1 MLVVLVLALIKGV
14 QTFDEIYAF
23 TGGGPG
29 TATTFIIQY
38 IYEEGFAGAPR
49 LFGLAAAASLMVAF
63 VLVILTL
70 SSSGS
75 TGGTWMAS
83 VGHSSPERAAQR
95 TAAPGALDRLGLV
108 PTSTGRSGIFLM
120 FGPVVWLVLSSFKT
134 EADLQRYPPTFLPYQ
149 QQTMLIEGYDEPLPL
164 FRMTGGEYEGMVLAQ
179 VRRVGLQAQM
189 VDPANPGERLR
200 HRHRRPRARPARA
213 AGHRKLHRAFRA
225 LHLPALFLELHLH
238 HAHGHAIM
246 LLVNS
251 MAAFALSK
259 YQFRG
264 RTTVLLLVIGT
275 LMIPQTVVL
284 VPLFLIVTE
293 LGMFNSLWGVIIPGA
308 ATPTGV
314 FLLRQYM
321 LTIPDEILDAARMDK
336 ASEWKIYW
344 RIILPLSA
352 PAIAVLA
359 ILAIMWRWNDF
370 LWPLIVLTQSENF
383 TLQLA
388 LNSFQGELLTD
399 WSSLLA
405 MTVLTLL
412 PIACVF
418 MFLQKYI
425 ATGIASTGGK

>member
-1 MLVVLVLALIKGV
+1 MGKVLSFL
-14 QTFDEIYAF
+14 
-23 TGGGPG
+23 
-29 TATTFIIQY
+29 TATRGKNGKLHWTDWVSY
-38 IYEEGFAGAPR
+38 GY
-49 LFGLAAAASLMVAF
+49 
-63 VLVILTL
+63 LTL
-70 SSSGS
+70 G
-75 TGGTWMAS
+75 
-83 VGHSSPERAAQR
+83 V
-95 TAAPGALDRLGLV
+95 
-108 PTSTGRSGIFLM
+108 FLM
-120 FGPVVWLVLSSFKT
+120 FGPVLWLVISSFKT
-134 EADLQRYPPTFLPYQ
+134 EADLQRFPPTLLPYAQ
-149 QQTMLIEGYDEPLPL
+149 ETIQVDGYDNPLPL
-164 FRMTGGEYEGMVLAQ
+164 FLMTDGDYEGKTLAQ
-179 VRRVGLQAQM
+179 LRRVGSQAQM
-189 VDPANPGERLR
+189 IDPANPDERLR
-200 HRHRRPRARPARA
+200 VNIANREPVE
-213 AGHRKLHRAFRA
+213 KLHLATENYTE
-225 LHLPALFLELHLH
+225 LFERFNFLRFFWNSTFITVT
-238 HAHGHAIM
+238 ATAIM

-259 YQFRG
+259 YEFRG
-264 RTTVLLLVIGT
+264 RMTVLLMVIGT

-321 LTIPDEILDAARMDK
+321 ITIPDEILDAARMDK
-336 ASEWKIYW
+336 ASEWKIFW
-344 RIILPLSA
+344 RIIVPLSA

-388 LNSFQGELLTD
+388 LNSFQGELQTD
-399 WSSLLA
+399 WQSLLA

-412 PIACVF
+412 PISAVF

>member
-1 MLVVLVLALIKGV
+1 MAKAVAFLTRTRGVGGPDWTDWISYTYLVLGV
-14 QTFDEIYAF
+14 
-23 TGGGPG
+23 
-29 TATTFIIQY
+29 
-38 IYEEGFAGAPR
+38 
-49 LFGLAAAASLMVAF
+49 
-63 VLVILTL
+63 
-70 SSSGS
+70 
-75 TGGTWMAS
+75 
-83 VGHSSPERAAQR
+83 
-95 TAAPGALDRLGLV
+95 
-108 PTSTGRSGIFLM
+108 FLM
-120 FGPVVWLVLSSFKT
+120 FIPVIWLGLSSFKT
-134 EADLQRYPPTFLPYQ
+134 EAELNRFPPR
-149 QQTMLIEGYDEPLPL
+149 LIPLAQETVVVDGYDDPLPL
-164 FRMTGGEYEGMVLAQ
+164 FRVTGGDYEGETLAQ
-179 VRRVGLQAQM
+179 IRRIGLVSQM
-189 VDPANPGERLR
+189 VRPDAPDERLSVDINDR
-200 HRHRRPRARPARA
+200 EPIE
-213 AGHRKLHRAFRA
+213 GFTLA
-225 LHLPALFLELHLH
+225 LENYTELFDRFNFLRFF
-238 HAHGHAIM
+238 ANSVFITVISTAIM

-264 RTTVLLLVIGT
+264 RMVVLALVIGT

-284 VPLFLIVTE
+284 VPLFLITKE
-293 LGMFNSLWGVIIPGA
+293 LNMIDSLWGVIIPGA

-370 LWPLIVLTQSENF
+370 LWPLIVLSSTDNF

-388 LNSFQGELLTD
+388 LNSFQGELKTE
-399 WSSLLA
+399 WSNLLA
-405 MTVLTLL
+405 MTMLVLL
-412 PIACVF
+412 PIALVF

>member
-1 MLVVLVLALIKGV
+1 MFTRGYLCLGV
-14 QTFDEIYAF
+14 
-23 TGGGPG
+23 
-29 TATTFIIQY
+29 
-38 IYEEGFAGAPR
+38 
-49 LFGLAAAASLMVAF
+49 
-63 VLVILTL
+63 
-70 SSSGS
+70 
-75 TGGTWMAS
+75 
-83 VGHSSPERAAQR
+83 
-95 TAAPGALDRLGLV
+95 
-108 PTSTGRSGIFLM
+108 FLM
-120 FGPVVWLVLSSFKT
+120 FGPVIWLVLSSFKT
-134 EADLQRYPPTFLPYQ
+134 PNELDRFPPRFLPYAQ
-149 QQTMLIEGYDEPLPL
+149 ETMDLQGFDQPLLLFTVIEGEYA
-164 FRMTGGEYEGMVLAQ
+164 GEVVAQ
-179 VRRVGLQAQM
+179 TR
-189 VDPANPGERLR
+189 
-200 HRHRRPRARPARA
+200 RA
-213 AGHRKLHRAFRA
+213 AGRAEVVLPVDPETRIRLQADQLEPIERIAFATENFTQLFERFNFLRYFFNSTFITVTATA
-225 LHLPALFLELHLH
+225 L
-238 HAHGHAIM
+238 M

-259 YQFRG
+259 YEFRG
-264 RTTVLLLVIGT
+264 RTAVLLMVVGT

-321 LTIPDEILDAARMDK
+321 ITIPDEILDAARMDK
-336 ASEWKIYW
+336 ASEWKIFW
-344 RIILPLSA
+344 RIIIPLSA

-388 LNSFQGELLTD
+388 LNSFQGELQTD
-399 WSSLLA
+399 WPSLLA

-412 PIACVF
+412 PIAAVF

>member
-1 MLVVLVLALIKGV
+1 MNTAVAFLTRTRGRANGGTRLHWTDWAAYAYLAL
-14 QTFDEIYAF
+14 
-23 TGGGPG
+23 
-29 TATTFIIQY
+29 
-38 IYEEGFAGAPR
+38 
-49 LFGLAAAASLMVAF
+49 
-63 VLVILTL
+63 
-70 SSSGS
+70 
-75 TGGTWMAS
+75 
-83 VGHSSPERAAQR
+83 
-95 TAAPGALDRLGLV
+95 
-108 PTSTGRSGIFLM
+108 GIFLM

-149 QQTMLIEGYDEPLPL
+149 QETVMVEGYDAPLPL
-164 FRMTGGEYEGMVLAQ
+164 FRMTGGEYEGQVLAQ

-200 HRHRRPRARPARA
+200 VTIDQREPVETIRLATENYTE
-213 AGHRKLHRAFRA
+213 
-225 LHLPALFLELHLH
+225 LFERFTFLRYFWNSTFITLMST
-238 HAHGHAIM
+238 AIM

-259 YQFRG
+259 YHFRG
-264 RTTVLLLVIGT
+264 RTTVLLLVIST

-293 LGMFNSLWGVIIPGA
+293 MGMFNSLWGVIIPGA

-336 ASEWKIYW
+336 ASEWKIFW
-344 RIILPLSA
+344 RIVVPLSA

>member
-1 MLVVLVLALIKGV
+1 MRQAW
-14 QTFDEIYAF
+14 AF
-23 TGGGPG
+23 L
-29 TATTFIIQY
+29 TATR
-38 IYEEGFAGAPR
+38 GGAK
-49 LFGLAAAASLMVAF
+49 LHWTDWASYGYLC
-63 VLVILTL
+63 
-70 SSSGS
+70 
-75 TGGTWMAS
+75 TG
-83 VGHSSPERAAQR
+83 V
-95 TAAPGALDRLGLV
+95 
-108 PTSTGRSGIFLM
+108 FLM
-120 FGPVVWLVLSSFKT
+120 FFPVLWLLISSFKT
-134 EADLQRYPPTFLPYQ
+134 EADLQRFPPTFLPYQ
-149 QQTMLIEGYDEPLPL
+149 QETLMVEGYDEPLPL
-164 FRMTGGEYEGMVLAQ
+164 FEMVSGEYEGMILAQ

-189 VDPANPGERLR
+189 VDPTNPGERLR
-200 HRHRRPRARPARA
+200 VTVDQYERVEGVRLAWENYT
-213 AGHRKLHRAFRA
+213 G
-225 LHLPALFLELHLH
+225 LFERFNFLLYFWNSTFITVTATL
-238 HAHGHAIM
+238 IM
-246 LLVNS
+246 LLTNS

-264 RTTVLLLVIGT
+264 RTLVLLLVIGT

-284 VPLFLIVTE
+284 VPLFLIVSE
-293 LGMFNSLWGVIIPGA
+293 MGMTNSLWGVIIPGA

-344 RIILPLSA
+344 RIIVPLSA

-388 LNSFQGELLTD
+388 LNSFQGELQTD

-412 PIACVF
+412 PIALVF
-418 MFLQKYI
+418 TFLQKYI

>member
-1 MLVVLVLALIKGV
+1 MTRALAFLTRTRGRGKLHWTDWAAYAYLAL
-14 QTFDEIYAF
+14 
-23 TGGGPG
+23 
-29 TATTFIIQY
+29 
-38 IYEEGFAGAPR
+38 
-49 LFGLAAAASLMVAF
+49 
-63 VLVILTL
+63 
-70 SSSGS
+70 
-75 TGGTWMAS
+75 
-83 VGHSSPERAAQR
+83 
-95 TAAPGALDRLGLV
+95 
-108 PTSTGRSGIFLM
+108 GIFLM

-149 QQTMLIEGYDEPLPL
+149 QETVMVDGYEEPLPL
-164 FRMTGGEYEGMVLAQ
+164 YLMTSGEYEGMVLAQ
-179 VRRVGLQAQM
+179 LRRVGLQAQM
-189 VDPANPGERLR
+189 IDPANPDERLR
-200 HRHRRPRARPARA
+200 VTIDQREPVEQVRLAT
-213 AGHRKLHRAFRA
+213 GNYTD
-225 LHLPALFLELHLH
+225 LFERFTFLRYFWNSTFITLM
-238 HAHGHAIM
+238 ATAIM

-259 YQFRG
+259 YRFRG
-264 RTTVLLLVIGT
+264 RTTVLLLVIST

-383 TLQLA
+383 TLQIA
-388 LNSFQGELLTD
+388 LFSFQGELQTD

-405 MTVLTLL
+405 MTVLVLL

-418 MFLQKYI
+418 MFLQRYI